1 MYFDSHCHL
10 TDERLIGEAD
20 AVVAR
25 AREAGVTRMLTVG
38 ADPEDMER
46 AVELAS
52 RLEGVWA
59 SVGVHPHAA
68 GRAEDGVF
76 SRIRELVALD
86 RVVALGESGLDYY
99 YDNAPRPAQRRAFE
113 RHIELAAELGLPLIV
128 HSRSA
133 DDDTVA
139 VLRSLPSGVRG
150 VMHCFGGG
158 PALLEAALEADW
170 YVSFAGVVTFK
181 KFDAG
186 ELVRTVPP
194 DRLLIE
200 TDSPYLT
207 PVPHRGK
214 RNEPA
219 YVPYV
224 AGGIAA
230 IRGEPVE
237 EVARRTFEN
246 ASRLYGL
253 PLPGPGGA

>member
-10 TDERLIGEAD
+10 TDDRLIEEAD

-25 AREAGVTRMLTVG
+25 AREAGVTRMVTVG
-38 ADPEDMER
+38 ADPDDAER
-46 AVELAS
+46 AVELAA
-52 RLEGVWA
+52 RLDGVWA
-59 SVGVHPHAA
+59 SVGVHPHVADRADAA
-68 GRAEDGVF
+68 TLA
-76 SRIRELVALD
+76 RIRQLAALD
-86 RVVALGESGLDYY
+86 HVVALGESGLDYY
-99 YDNAPRPAQRRAFE
+99 YDNAPRPAQRRAFD

-133 DDDTVA
+133 DDDTAA
-139 VLRSLPSGVRG
+139 VLRALPPGVRG

-158 PALLEAALEADW
+158 PDLLDAALQADW

-186 ELVRTVPP
+186 ELVRRVPS

-219 YVPYV
+219 YVTHV
-224 AGGIAA
+224 AAGVAA
-230 IRGEPVE
+230 ILGQPVE
-237 EVARRTFEN
+237 EVARRTFAN
-246 ASRLYGL
+246 ASALNGL
-253 PLPGPGGA
+253 RNDPEGG